1 GEVDKAKEV
10 REKGGS
16 CANCKALVRC
26 LLMVESECSAS
37 GGRLGLAK
45 IAME

>member
-16 CANCKALVRC
+16 CVDCKALVRC
-26 LLMVESECSAS
+26 LLIVESEYGAS
-37 GGRLGLAK
+37 GRRLGL
-45 IAME
+45 